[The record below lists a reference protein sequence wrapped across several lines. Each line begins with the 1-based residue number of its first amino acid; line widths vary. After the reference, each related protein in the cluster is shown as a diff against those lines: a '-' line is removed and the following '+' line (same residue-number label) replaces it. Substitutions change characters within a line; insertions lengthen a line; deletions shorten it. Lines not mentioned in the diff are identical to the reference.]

1 MLIEENPEV
10 MGYFASYLA
19 REYDRQTLA
28 NNLVITASSSKNIV
42 RPVSRCV
49 PRHHRTSKS
58 ETKK

>member
-1 MLIEENPEV
+1 